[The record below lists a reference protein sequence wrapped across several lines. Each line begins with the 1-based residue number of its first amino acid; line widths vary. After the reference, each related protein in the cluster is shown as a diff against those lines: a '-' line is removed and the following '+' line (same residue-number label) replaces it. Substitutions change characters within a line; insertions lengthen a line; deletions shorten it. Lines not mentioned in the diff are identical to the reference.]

1 MERKT
6 IGIDL
11 GHCETTAAYPRAVG
25 ADGIS
30 HEVLRLAVQGKDQVI
45 STQIILTYAQMEKLA
60 DALRPDYQLLRT
72 LGDIRIGSGLPAYV
86 EDGEKFAYFKVPPSQ
101 FDKPIGDKRSQ
112 AVGLTHGKVMAC
124 FVYALVNNILKY
136 NVGDLSDYDRADVDL
151 LVGCPTTEDWTKEE
165 TQRAYAELVQRATQV
180 HAVHIV
186 PESRA
191 AMFSSVESKQQT
203 VSAIEGAVVF
213 DFGSSTADCTYMLL
227 GRRVEEFS
235 WELGA
240 SKIEETMMRYAYR
253 KAVEEHGPFTPDE
266 KSLVETADLMR
277 TNKESYYNG
286 SFGQKKGQT
295 VYCDFVDA
303 ADGSEQ
309 GAKVRVDDEFMDEVT
324 NRMSMGILCD
334 STTEKAGTWRGLCRE
349 FFLEAKSRI
358 GSASYTVTEDGKE
371 KRVSCPIGTVVL
383 TGGAS
388 KMNFIYELC
397 KEVFLDAAI
406 LREQNPSHT
415 VSNGLGWV
423 AVSDENVERCRQEAR
438 EELAA
443 NPECGVEALRVG
455 LSDALFERI
464 CTIVEERTRAWAER
478 PEENLPLRE
487 LQDDLR
493 AYTAGDEAK
502 DELERI
508 CRERLGSW
516 KAELSKAMEGAVNRQ
531 VDRLYSEE
539 VARGLMIPD
548 DVWEQLQSEGLS
560 VGMIDVGK
568 LLEKFDVSGLAAKVG
583 TIALHAVAWAVALA
597 LAIET
602 GGWSLIVL
610 TALELFGGAEIS
622 DTDLDKPRKKK
633 VRLDVA
639 NKVGAELKKN
649 KNKKALLK
657 AFDEDLKE
665 QTAGYADV
673 VDGALTA
680 AFEVVTLKRFYR

>member
-101 FDKPIGDKRSQ
+101 FDKTIGDKRSQ

-303 ADGSEQ
+303 ADGSER

-358 GSASYTVTEDGKE
+358 GSASYTVREDGKE
-371 KRVSCPIGTVVL
+371 KRVRCPIGTVVL

-388 KMNFIYELC
+388 KMNFVYELC
-397 KEVFLDAAI
+397 GEAFPDATI

-443 NPECGVEALRVG
+443 NGKCGVDALRAS
-455 LSDALFERI
+455 LSDALFGRI
-464 CTIVEERTRAWAER
+464 CAIAEERTRAWAER
-478 PEENLPLRE
+478 PEENLTLRTLQEDLRE
-487 LQDDLR
+487 YTSSEKVR
-493 AYTAGDEAK
+493 A
-502 DELERI
+502 ELEQI
-508 CRERLGSW
+508 WREKMERWKTRLS
-516 KAELSKAMEGAVNRQ
+516 EAMEGAVNRQ
-531 VDRLYSEE
+531 VKRLYSEE
-539 VARGLMIPD
+539 VARGLMIPN
-548 DVWEQLQSEGLS
+548 DVWEQLQSGSLS
-560 VGMIDVGK
+560 ASGIDVGK
-568 LLEKFDVSGLAAKVG
+568 MLDKLDVSGLAAQLAA
-583 TIALHAVAWAVALA
+583 IALQMIIWAVAAVLA
-597 LAIET
+597 FET
-602 GGWSLIVL
+602 FGVSVL
-610 TALELFGGAEIS
+610 VAWVLDKVTES
-622 DTDLDKPRKKK
+622 VVKDTDLDKPRKKK
-633 VRLDVA
+633 VRMDVA
-639 NKVGAELKKN
+639 GKVGDELKKN
-649 KNKKALLK
+649 KKELLK
-657 AFDEDLKE
+657 DFDEDLEE
-665 QTAGYADV
+665 QTADYAGI
-673 VDGALTA
+673 VDGILTA

>member
-30 HEVLRLAVQGKDQVI
+30 HEVLRLAVQGKDQVL

-60 DALRPDYQLLRT
+60 DAPRPDYRLLRT

-86 EDGEKFAYFKVPPSQ
+86 EGGEKFVYFKVPPSQ

-112 AVGLTHGKVMAC
+112 AAGLTHGKVMAC

-136 NVGDLSDYDRADVDL
+136 NVGDLSDYDRADMDL
-151 LVGCPTTEDWTKEE
+151 LVGCPTTGDWTKEE

-180 HAVHIV
+180 HTVHIV

-240 SKIEETMMRYAYR
+240 SKIEEAMMRCAYR
-253 KAVEEHGPFTPDE
+253 KAAEEHGPFTPDE
-266 KSLVETADLMR
+266 KSLVESVDLMR

-286 SFGQKKGQT
+286 SFGQKGQK
-295 VYCDFVDA
+295 VYCDFVDG
-303 ADGSEQ
+303 ADGIER

-324 NRMSMGILCD
+324 NRISMGILCD

-349 FFLEAKSRI
+349 FFLEAKRRI
-358 GSASYTVTEDGKE
+358 GSASYTVTEDGEE

-388 KMNFIYELC
+388 KMNFVYELC
-397 KEVFLDAAI
+397 KEIFSDAAI

-423 AVSDENVERCRQEAR
+423 AVSDENVERCRQAAR

-443 NPECGVEALRVG
+443 KPECGVEALRTG
-455 LSDALFERI
+455 LSDALFEHI
-464 CTIVEERTRAWAER
+464 CAFTKERTRAWAER
-478 PEENLPLRE
+478 PEESLTLRD
-487 LQDDLR
+487 LRDDLS
-493 AYTAGDEAK
+493 AHTTSGGMK
-502 DELERI
+502 DELEWI
-508 CRERLGSW
+508 CRDQMNRW
-516 KAELSKAMEGAVNRQ
+516 KTGLSEAMEAAVNRQ
-531 VDRLYSEE
+531 VKRLYSEE

-548 DVWEQLQSEGLS
+548 DVWGQLQSGSLS
-560 VGMIDVGK
+560 VSGIDLSK
-568 LLEKFDVSGLAAKVG
+568 LLENFDVSGLAAKVG
-583 TIALHAVAWAVALA
+583 TIALHAAAWAVALA
-597 LAIET
+597 LAIPT
-602 GGWSLIVL
+602 GGWSVIVL
-610 TALELFGGAEIS
+610 TALESFGGAKIS

-639 NKVGAELKKN
+639 DKVGPELKKN
-649 KNKKALLK
+649 KKKLFK
-657 AFDEDLKE
+657 DFEEDLEK
-665 QTAGYADV
+665 QTEGYADI

>member
-45 STQIILTYAQMEKLA
+45 STQIILTYGQMEKLA
-60 DALRPDYQLLRT
+60 DAPRPDYQLLRT

-86 EDGEKFAYFKVPPSQ
+86 EDGEKFVYFKAPPSQ
-101 FDKPIGDKRSQ
+101 FDKPIGDKRAQ
-112 AVGLTHGKVMAC
+112 AAGLTHGKVMAC

-180 HAVHIV
+180 HAVRIV

-240 SKIEETMMRYAYR
+240 SKIEETMMRCAYR
-253 KAVEEHGPFTPDE
+253 KAAEEHGPFTPDE
-266 KSLVETADLMR
+266 KSLVENADLMR
-277 TNKESYYNG
+277 ANKESYYNG
-286 SFGQKKGQT
+286 SFGQKGQT
-295 VYCDFVDA
+295 VYCDFVNA
-303 ADGSEQ
+303 ADGSEL

-324 NRMSMGILCD
+324 NRISMGILCD

-349 FFLEAKSRI
+349 FFLEAKRRI
-358 GSASYTVTEDGKE
+358 GSASYTVTEGGE
-371 KRVSCPIGTVVL
+371 ETRVRCPIGTVVL

-388 KMNFIYELC
+388 KMDFVYKLC
-397 KEVFLDAAI
+397 EEAFPDATI

-423 AVSDENVERCRQEAR
+423 AVSDENVERCKQAAR

-443 NPECGVEALRVG
+443 RPECGVEALRAG

-464 CTIVEERTRAWAER
+464 CAFAKERTRAWAER

-487 LQDDLR
+487 LRDDLSAR
-493 AYTAGDEAK
+493 IASSEMK
-502 DELERI
+502 DELEQI
-508 CRERLGSW
+508 CQKQMNGW
-516 KAELSKAMEGAVNRQ
+516 KAVLSEAVEGAVNRQ
-531 VDRLYSEE
+531 VERLYSEE

-548 DVWEQLQSEGLS
+548 DVWGQLQSGSLS
-560 VGMIDVGK
+560 VTGIDVSK
-568 LLEKFDVSGLAAKVG
+568 LLEDFDVSGLVAKVAG
-583 TIALHAVAWAVALA
+583 IVIQMIIWITAAALAFETFGVSVLVAWVLDKLTESAVK
-597 LAIET
+597 
-602 GGWSLIVL
+602 
-610 TALELFGGAEIS
+610 

-639 NKVGAELKKN
+639 DKVGPVLNKSKRELLKK
-649 KNKKALLK
+649 
-657 AFDEDLKE
+657 FEEDLEE

-673 VDGALTA
+673 VDGTLTA

>member
-45 STQIILTYAQMEKLA
+45 STQIILTYAQMEQLA
-60 DALRPDYQLLRT
+60 DAPRPDCQLLRT

-165 TQRAYAELVQRATQV
+165 TQRAYADLVQRATQV

-277 TNKESYYNG
+277 ANKESYYNG
-286 SFGQKKGQT
+286 SFGQKGQN

-303 ADGSEQ
+303 ADGSER
-309 GAKVRVDDEFMDEVT
+309 GAKVRVDDAFMDEVT
-324 NRMSMGILCD
+324 NRISTGILCD

-358 GSASYTVTEDGKE
+358 GSASYAVKEDGKE
-371 KRVSCPIGTVVL
+371 KRVSCPVGTVVL

-388 KMNFIYELC
+388 KMDFVYELC
-397 KEVFLDAAI
+397 KEVFSDAAI

-443 NPECGVEALRVG
+443 NPECGVEALRAG
-455 LSDALFERI
+455 LSDALFDRI
-464 CTIVEERTRAWAER
+464 CAIAEERTRAWADR
-478 PEENLPLRE
+478 PEENLTLRE
-487 LQDDLR
+487 LLEDLR
-493 AYTAGDEAK
+493 AHTAGDEVR

-531 VDRLYSEE
+531 VNRLYSEE
-539 VARGLMIPD
+539 VARGLMIPN
-548 DVWEQLQSEGLS
+548 DVWEQLQSGSLFVSE
-560 VGMIDVGK
+560 IDVGK
-568 LLEKFDVSGLAAKVG
+568 ILVEFDMSGLAAQLG
-583 TIALHAVAWAVALA
+583 AIAIQMIIWAVAAVLA
-597 LAIET
+597 LETLGVSVLVAWVLGKLTESAIK
-602 GGWSLIVL
+602 
-610 TALELFGGAEIS
+610 

-633 VRLDVA
+633 VRLSVA
-639 NKVGAELKKN
+639 DKVGPELKKN
-649 KNKKALLK
+649 KKELLK
-657 AFDEDLKE
+657 TFEENLEE
-665 QTAGYADV
+665 QTADYAGV